1 MKQRQRMTG
10 GEESVL
16 GRFLE
21 LGGAAYCG
29 GSILS
34 FPMEIPKHSERAF

>member
-1 MKQRQRMTG
+1 MIG

-21 LGGAAYCG
+21 LGGVVYCG
-29 GSILS
+29 GFILL
-34 FPMEIPKHSERAF
+34 FLMEIFKFSERVF